1 MGNQEAMPPKED
13 AAETKK
19 GGIDKQTVI
28 TVLVVIVLLAIL
40 LVCSFVSILRLPMC
54 ALQVL
59 MIGIV
64 SIKWEED
71 SWLATGPNRPARL
84 CCQFWMILIP
94 FWHFRLARH
103 PDRPVGVGSK
113 GSGRPAL

>member
-1 MGNQEAMPPKED
+1 MPPKED
-13 AAETKK
+13 AAETKR

-28 TVLVVIVLLAIL
+28 TVSVVIVLLA
-40 LVCSFVSILRLPMC
+40 ILRLPMC

-94 FWHFRLARH
+94 FGIFVWLIILIVQSASAAK
-103 PDRPVGVGSK
+103 DPVGPPYDQLIPPS
-113 GSGRPAL
+113 